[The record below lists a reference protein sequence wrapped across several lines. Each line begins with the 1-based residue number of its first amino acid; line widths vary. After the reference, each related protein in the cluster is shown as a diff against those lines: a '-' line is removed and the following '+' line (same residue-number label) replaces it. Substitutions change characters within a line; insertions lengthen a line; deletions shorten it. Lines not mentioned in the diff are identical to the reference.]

1 MTKWKWIPIVGAV
14 VMVAGCAGYQGP
26 SRGVVGEFD
35 WKGFSGVST
44 TALSNE
50 TPMGYREG
58 ADGSREEM
66 YGTYTDGQ
74 RRATGIPAHIM
85 AEAYRF
91 EKWALLC
98 AVAPKAP
105 VCNVE

>member
-1 MTKWKWIPIVGAV
+1 MVLIAV
-14 VMVAGCAGYQGP
+14 ALAGCTGYTGP
-26 SRGVVGEFD
+26 SRGVVGVV
-35 WKGFSGVST
+35 KMPMGFGFEGVST
-44 TALSNE
+44 TATNDE
-50 TPMGYREG
+50 TPMGYRKG
-58 ADGSREEM
+58 DGTVEEM

-105 VCNVE
+105 VCNAE